1 MNAKQKKKVFYWS
14 PCLNKVG
21 TVISTK
27 NSAIALAKY
36 KKELFDVSILN
47 VCGEWNEYLNEFK
60 KYKINVINLT
70 FSYHSYLPKT
80 GFLKSR
86 LSYIII
92 FLISFFPLLFCLKKQ
107 KPDFIIMHLIT
118 SLPLFLMR
126 IFKFNTKFILRI
138 SGFPKLN
145 FMRKVFWK
153 GSNKKLFKITCPT
166 EELLCKIKNENI
178 FYEDKLYFL
187 QDAIINLDKFK
198 KSESLKIKNLNKK
211 IILSAGRLT
220 KQKNYKYLI
229 NEYSKF
235 LKYSNDFDLVI
246 LGDGEEK
253 KDLSNLVN
261 KLNLNDRVHLIGR
274 VSNVYDYMQ
283 NSDIFV
289 LSSLWE
295 ELGFVIVEAA
305 FKNLFIIS
313 SNCPNGPK
321 DFIEKNNCGILFES
335 NKPDSLKE
343 ALINFSKSKDIL
355 NKKINAKKKSHNYS
369 KFRHYLK
376 LSKVLS

>member
-1 MNAKQKKKVFYWS
+1 MNTKPKKKVFYWS

-36 KKELFDVSILN
+36 KKEFFDVSILN
-47 VCGEWNEYLNEFK
+47 VCGEWNEYLDEFK
-60 KYKINVINLT
+60 KYEVNVINLT
-70 FSYHSYLPKT
+70 LSYHSYLPKT

-86 LSYIII
+86 FSYIII

-138 SGFPKLN
+138 SGFPKFN
-145 FMRKVFWK
+145 FIRRFFWK
-153 GSNKKLFKITCPT
+153 VSNKDLFKITCPT
-166 EELLCKIKNENI
+166 EELLYKIKNENI
-178 FYEDKLYFL
+178 FYIDKLYFL
-187 QDAIINLDKFK
+187 QDAILNLDNFK
-198 KSESLKIKNLNKK
+198 KSEKFKIKKLEKK

-220 KQKNYKYLI
+220 HQKNYKYLI

-253 KDLSNLVN
+253 KNLSDLIN
-261 KLNLNDRVHLIGR
+261 KLNLKDRVHLIGR

-295 ELGFVIVEAA
+295 ELGFVIVESA

-321 DFIEKNNCGILFES
+321 DFIEDDNCGILFES
-335 NKPDSLKE
+335 NKQDSLKE
-343 ALINFSKSKDIL
+343 ALVNFDKSKDIL
-355 NKKINAKKKSHNYS
+355 NKKINAKKKSLNYS
-369 KFRHYLK
+369 KFRHHLK
-376 LSKVLS
+376 LYKVLS